1 MSFKQN
7 VKYMMKYYFFI
18 FETCDVVEI
27 EIKIEYKND
36 LSVFSSMY
44 SICGVGGFVFGCVQH
59 VIDKQQLALV
69 QKKVVFV
76 RAPEIDGLN
85 STSYG
90 DYLPLK
96 DTVC

>member
-36 LSVFSSMY
+36 LKTFFKYVEYMWGGGMCVCVCT
-44 SICGVGGFVFGCVQH
+44 IC
-59 VIDKQQLALV
+59 
-69 QKKVVFV
+69 
-76 RAPEIDGLN
+76 N
-85 STSYG
+85 
-90 DYLPLK
+90 
-96 DTVC
+96 